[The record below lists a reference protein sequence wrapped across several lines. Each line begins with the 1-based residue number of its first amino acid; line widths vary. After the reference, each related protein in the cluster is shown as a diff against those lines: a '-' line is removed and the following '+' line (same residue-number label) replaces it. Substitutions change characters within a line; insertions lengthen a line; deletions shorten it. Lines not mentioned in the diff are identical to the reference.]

1 MSLATEFENHD
12 KPQMTL
18 MYSIEARSYDL
29 KGLASHNFWVLRDE
43 TGERVAQLHGLA
55 TDRTRNR
62 FKPLGYFN
70 DRLGF
75 YEFRK
80 ANHDP
85 SFIFPNQTFRIVIQ
99 AEKSSILKRWQHAAS
114 QIETL
119 NQLDLNYSPF
129 GLLGLPITNSNSA
142 YHLYARLLGLS
153 CYRFP
158 GVMQPGIGNDLS
170 YCCDDATLS
179 L

>member
-1 MSLATEFENHD
+1 
-12 KPQMTL
+12 

-29 KGLASHNFWVLRDE
+29 KRLASHNFWVLRDE
-43 TGERVAQLHGLA
+43 AGERIAQLHGLA
-55 TDRTRNR
+55 TDRGRNR

-85 SFIFPNQTFRIVIQ
+85 SFIFPNQAFRIVLQ
-99 AEKSSILKRWQHAAS
+99 AEKSCILRRWGHAVS
-114 QIETL
+114 HVEKL

-129 GLLGLPITNSNSA
+129 GLFGLPIINSNSA
-142 YHLYARLLGLS
+142 YHLYARLLGLP
-153 CYRFP
+153 CYRFS
-158 GVMQPGIGNDLS
+158 GVLQPGIGNDLS
-170 YCCDDATLS
+170 YCCDATALS
-179 L
+179 VWS